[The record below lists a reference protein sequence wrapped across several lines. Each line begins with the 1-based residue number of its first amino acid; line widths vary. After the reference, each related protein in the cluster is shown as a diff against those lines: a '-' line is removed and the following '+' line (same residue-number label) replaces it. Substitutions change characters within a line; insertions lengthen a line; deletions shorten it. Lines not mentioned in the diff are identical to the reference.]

1 MEAVASMPHLKSNT
15 SVQGYDLDTHPYSKR
30 VLFAFP
36 LFQEEKQVE
45 SQDVFEQH
53 TYLNLYRL

>member
-1 MEAVASMPHLKSNT
+1 MTHLMSNT
-15 SVQGYDLDTHPYSKR
+15 SVQGYDLNTHPYSKR

-53 TYLNLYRL
+53 TYLNLHRL